1 MSEETK
7 QETTTAVEKSAGTKV
22 AVKENTIKSI
32 LNSEGFKSAIASI
45 IPKHITA
52 ERMARTGIM
61 ALTKTPKLATCT
73 KESFINCM
81 MTLSQLGL
89 EPDGRRAHL
98 IPYENRNAGTCECT
112 LIVDYKG
119 FVDLVYRSG
128 SVSNIHAD
136 IVCENDTFEYD
147 MGEIKTHKIDFKKP
161 RGSMYAVYCRVTMKD
176 GTSKCEVMS
185 KDDVDAIRKRS
196 RAGSSGPWVS
206 DYNEMAKKTVFKRCF
221 KWLPIATE
229 IKDAIEE
236 DDKFDGIT
244 INTKRLEKGSASDC
258 FAVEDESVND
268 CDKQA

>member
-1 MSEETK
+1 MSEEQTDK
-7 QETTTAVEKSAGTKV
+7 KEETTAVVKDAGSKV
-22 AVKENTIKSI
+22 AVKENTIKGI
-32 LNSEGFKSAIASI
+32 LNSESFKSAIASI

-112 LIVDYKG
+112 LIIDYKG

-128 SVSNIHAD
+128 SVSKIHAD
-136 IVCENDTFEYD
+136 IVCENDSFDYD
-147 MGEIKTHKIDFKKP
+147 MGEIKAHKIDFKKP
-161 RGSMYAVYCRVTMKD
+161 RGEMYAVYCLVAMKD

-185 KDDVDAIRKRS
+185 RADVDGIRKRS
-196 RAGSSGPWVS
+196 RAGASGPWVT
-206 DYNEMAKKTVFKRCF
+206 DFNEMAKRQYSSVASNGFRL
-221 KWLPIATE
+221 LPKSNRPLRKMTSLTALQSTRNAL
-229 IKDAIEE
+229 K
-236 DDKFDGIT
+236 
-244 INTKRLEKGSASDC
+244 KGSASDC
-258 FAVEDESVND
+258 FGVEEEAQKD
-268 CDKQA
+268 